1 MYHQYVHYVNT
12 IVVFDLVTIFYV
24 GTLCAVSLGMN
35 AVCVCVRAC
44 THAPA
49 HRRMCVHSIL
59 DEVCIVRET
68 DD

>member
-35 AVCVCVRAC
+35 AVCVCARMHACARAQTYVRAQY
-44 THAPA
+44 
-49 HRRMCVHSIL
+49 S
-59 DEVCIVRET
+59 
-68 DD
+68 

>member
-35 AVCVCVRAC
+35 AVCVRARMHACARAQTYVRAQY
-44 THAPA
+44 
-49 HRRMCVHSIL
+49 S
-59 DEVCIVRET
+59 
-68 DD
+68 